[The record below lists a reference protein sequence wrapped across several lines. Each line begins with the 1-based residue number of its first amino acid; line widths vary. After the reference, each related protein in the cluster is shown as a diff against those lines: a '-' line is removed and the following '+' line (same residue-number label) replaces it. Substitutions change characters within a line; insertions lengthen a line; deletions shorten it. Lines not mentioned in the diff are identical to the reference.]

1 MPSTEIIIIKY
12 NAPEFER
19 DCIRSVI
26 DNTELNYHLTVF
38 DNYETN
44 YGLSTIWNKLI
55 AKSEA
60 DYIVL
65 LNSDTV
71 VEPKWLKNL
80 VSLLTKMNAGAVGPV
95 SNRAGSRQTQS
106 RGLSFTETDMLS
118 GFCLAFKKKVWQEVG
133 GFDENYFLYFED
145 DDFCK
150 KLTKAGYKLYIN
162 NEVFIHHI
170 QRASSDK
177 RTDIKEQFVKSKNYF
192 ENKWKVKW
200 RP

>member
-1 MPSTEIIIIKY
+1 MSGTEVIIIKY

-26 DNTELNYHLTVF
+26 DNTEDYHLTVF
-38 DNYETN
+38 DNYKTN

-55 AKSEA
+55 TKSEA
-60 DYIVL
+60 ENIVL

-71 VEPKWLKNL
+71 VEPKWLENL

-95 SNRAGSRQTQS
+95 SNRAGRRQTQQRAS
-106 RGLSFTETDMLS
+106 SFTETDMLS
-118 GFCLAFKKKVWQEVG
+118 GFCLAFKKKVWEEVG
-133 GFDENYFLYFED
+133 GFDENYYLYFED
-145 DDFCK
+145 NDFAN
-150 KLTKAGYKLYIN
+150 KLMSAGYKLYIN
-162 NEVFIHHI
+162 NEVFIHHK

-177 RTDIKEQFVKSKNYF
+177 REDCKQHFEKSKQYF
-192 ENKWKVKW
+192 QNKWKTVW